1 MSINVRWCLVWS
13 HSSPWSPVA
22 ASGLTLWSGSSQ
34 CQAVLGPA
42 WSGWVQPL
50 HPEASVEW
58 LSLVTTPEIA
68 FVTLSQSA
76 KQSRSESGG
85 MRDGCRLRHWVV
97 PRMMTKL
104 GFVWILIYRAC
115 PGSGPSVLGCQ
126 CTVASQAA
134 LATHCLPHWQ
144 CQEGWVPAAAW
155 QMWKL
160 VPLKPNI
167 AIETSKHF
175 FIPLYFDT
183 RDRLFII

>member
-1 MSINVRWCLVWS
+1 MVSCVKSFLPLVSSGGLRPHPLIWLQSVPGSPGALVRL
-13 HSSPWSPVA
+13 SP
-22 ASGLTLWSGSSQ
+22 ASAPGS
-34 CQAVLGPA
+34 L
-42 WSGWVQPL
+42 GWVT
-50 HPEASVEW
+50 ESCDN
-58 LSLVTTPEIA
+58 TGA
-68 FVTLSQSA
+68 FVTLFQSA
-76 KQSRSESGG
+76 KQSSSEPGG

-104 GFVWILIYRAC
+104 GFVWILIYLAC
-115 PGSGPSVLGCQ
+115 PGSGPSVRGCQ

-167 AIETSKHF
+167 AIETSKRF
-175 FIPLYFDT
+175 FVPLYFDT
-183 RDRLFII
+183 RDHLFII